1 MHAEADLW
9 VRDDA
14 SGDLFAVK
22 GAKNAAG
29 HLDPTS
35 WGTAQRVK
43 IGSGLGRTAYP
54 TLVSAGDFDRD
65 GRTDL
70 AAVGADGKAVWFRA
84 TATGI
89 DATPRPVG

>member
-65 GRTDL
+65 GRTDP
-70 AAVGADGKAVWFRA
+70 AAVGAAGKAVWFR
-84 TATGI
+84 
-89 DATPRPVG
+89 